1 MWTSTSRETI
11 IPRKYNISI
20 QFLYLTLYTYRK
32 RNYDIKSAYPG
43 NQEQIILEA
52 PVPGRQVHICWCWL
66 MATTKLKYVT
76 VPGTTLFSTATR
88 TTTWSA
94 LRLNTD
100 NLQGNIQNLF
110 TTFNAFYLFPWLL
123 FLSLY
128 IFLCRLLPFS
138 VSPLDLTKFLLFSL

>member
-52 PVPGRQVHICWCWL
+52 PVPGRQVYLLVVDSNQVISFIL
-66 MATTKLKYVT
+66 T
-76 VPGTTLFSTATR
+76 GITLSYTATR

-100 NLQGNIQNLF
+100 KSEGNI
-110 TTFNAFYLFPWLL
+110 
-123 FLSLY
+123 
-128 IFLCRLLPFS
+128 
-138 VSPLDLTKFLLFSL
+138 